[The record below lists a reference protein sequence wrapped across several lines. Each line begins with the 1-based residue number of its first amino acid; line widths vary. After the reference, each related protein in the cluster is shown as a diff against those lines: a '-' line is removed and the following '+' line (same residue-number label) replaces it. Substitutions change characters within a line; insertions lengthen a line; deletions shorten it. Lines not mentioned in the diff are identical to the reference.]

1 MKRLGTCTVL
11 SAATLV
17 SLFYLPQVQS
27 GDAHTGHGMAPAN
40 TPATQASS
48 PSTAAYEAANAKMH
62 QGMAISF
69 TGDADRDFLAG
80 MIAHHQGAI
89 DMSEVVLKHGK
100 NPKVRGLAKTIIRAQ
115 KQEIMQMQR
124 WLDAMERRGEKT
136 AP

>member
-1 MKRLGTCTVL
+1 
-11 SAATLV
+11 
-17 SLFYLPQVQS
+17 
-27 GDAHTGHGMAPAN
+27 
-40 TPATQASS
+40 
-48 PSTAAYEAANAKMH
+48 MH